1 MTFSDS
7 ASESM
12 HCPFCHIAWVLH
24 GSLRPSRFK
33 GKGMTFHLLVREKQD
48 DTVEEHDGQE
58 VVLQAS
64 LEKTMYYGQQ
74 VLPPYLG

>member
-1 MTFSDS
+1 
-7 ASESM
+7 
-12 HCPFCHIAWVLH
+12 
-24 GSLRPSRFK
+24 
-33 GKGMTFHLLVREKQD
+33 MTFHLLVREKQD